1 MSNSPL
7 ELNRQLKISRR
18 NETLPGRNDKCP
30 CGSGKKFKHCHLP
43 IARDKV
49 QKQVIEQRNK
59 NK

>member
-1 MSNSPL
+1 MPNK
-7 ELNRQLKISRR
+7 QLKISRR